1 MFEPRSPGN
10 PEGMPLFD
18 LTAPSTAPSPVLVE
32 VPHAG
37 TDLPDEVKVALD
49 AGEARGTDVRFDAD
63 LYVDRLFGLAPSAG
77 ATLLCARLSR
87 YVVDLNRA
95 PDELDEALFSS
106 FELRK
111 RGLPRGVVW
120 RCAGDGR
127 PLLAKPLTRSSVA
140 GRIAAYYTPYHA
152 ALAQELASIRQRHG
166 TALLVAGHSMP
177 SRGKRHGRDEIR
189 PDVVPGSVGGTSAHP
204 ALIDAVERHFRDAG
218 LTVRHD
224 DPYRGGYSTQHYGK
238 PADGCHAI
246 QIELNRAVYMDER
259 SLVPHPA
266 HMARLRTLLHEL
278 VVRLGALC
286 ESLAEHDPLAAP

>member
-1 MFEPRSPGN
+1 
-10 PEGMPLFD
+10 MPLFD
-18 LTAPSTAPSPVLVE
+18 LTRPSTGPGPVLVE

-37 TDLPDEVKVALD
+37 TELPADVKAALD
-49 AGEARGTDVRFDAD
+49 AGDARDTDVRFDAD

-95 PDELDEALFSS
+95 PDELDEGLFSS
-106 FELRK
+106 YELRR

-127 PLLAKPLTRSSVA
+127 PLLARALTRSEVA
-140 GRIAAYYTPYHA
+140 ARIATYYTPYHDTLRTELT
-152 ALAQELASIRQRHG
+152 ALRQRHG
-166 TALLVAGHSMP
+166 TALLIAGHSMP

-218 LTVRHD
+218 LSVRHD
-224 DPYRGGYSTQHYGK
+224 DPYRGGYSTQHYSR
-238 PADGCHAI
+238 PVDGCHAI

-259 SLVPHPA
+259 SLAPHPA
-266 HMARLRTLLHEL
+266 NMARFRTLLHEL
-278 VVRLGALC
+278 VIRLGALC
-286 ESLAEHDPLAAP
+286 ESLAERDPLAAL